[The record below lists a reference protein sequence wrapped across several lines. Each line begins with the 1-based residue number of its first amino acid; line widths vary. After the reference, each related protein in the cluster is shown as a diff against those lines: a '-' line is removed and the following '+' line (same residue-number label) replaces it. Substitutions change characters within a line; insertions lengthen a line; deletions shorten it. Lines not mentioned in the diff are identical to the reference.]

1 MGRRYLI
8 VEDAGHIRNANIFKA
23 FIIETNTYMGEGPEG
38 GYGNSPHMRTVA
50 WSILVM
56 GISLAIVII
65 LWAWFGW
72 IGPGFSDEVLRHQ
85 QKDLRAQY
93 GFEPLPTLTEKDAQT
108 PPSLR
113 GK

>member
-1 MGRRYLI
+1 MQARARHALF
-8 VEDAGHIRNANIFKA
+8 RMRIFLRA
-23 FIIETNTYMGEGPEG
+23 LSLETKTYMGEGPEG

-50 WSILVM
+50 LSILVM
-56 GISLAIVII
+56 GISLAIVIV

-72 IGPGFSDEVLRHQ
+72 IGPGFSNDVLRHQ
-85 QKDLRAQY
+85 QQDLRAQY
-93 GFEPLPTLTEKDAQT
+93 GLEPAPVLNEKDALT

>member
-1 MGRRYLI
+1 M
-8 VEDAGHIRNANIFKA
+8 AHA
-23 FIIETNTYMGEGPEG
+23 EG
-38 GYGNSPHMRTVA
+38 GYGRDMSTVA
-50 WSILVM
+50 LSILVM
-56 GISLAIVII
+56 GISLAIVIV

-85 QKDLRAQY
+85 QSDLRQQY
-93 GFEPLPTLTEKDAQT
+93 GFEQIPELTEKEAQT

>member
-1 MGRRYLI
+1 MR
-8 VEDAGHIRNANIFKA
+8 IFLRA
-23 FIIETNTYMGEGPEG
+23 FIIENNAYMGEGPEG

-56 GISLAIVII
+56 GISLAIVIV

-72 IGPGFSDEVLRHQ
+72 IGPGFSNEVLRQ
-85 QKDLRAQY
+85 QQHDLRAQY
-93 GFEPLPTLTEKDAQT
+93 GFEPLPVLDESQAQT

>member
-1 MGRRYLI
+1 MFLISYILLDYLKM
-8 VEDAGHIRNANIFKA
+8 AHH
-23 FIIETNTYMGEGPEG
+23 ETSEG
-38 GYGNSPHMRTVA
+38 GYGPHMKTVA

-56 GISLAIVII
+56 GVSLAIVIV
-65 LWAWFGW
+65 LWLWFGW

-85 QKDLRAQY
+85 QTELRQQY
-93 GFEPLPTLTEKDAQT
+93 GFEQIPELTEKEAQT